1 MVVTR
6 SFDVALGVGWESRL
20 QNWTR
25 ESQMTRTVF
34 YIATGLLIAGCGAP
48 SVTFECGHI
57 ELGPATNLAEHEDRV
72 YTQTL
77 TYLDHFVDLITEPS
91 ELCPTGATVTTEG
104 PPSYTR
110 ECMLDQDE
118 MPLIIK
124 QSRQILSH
132 PEAFR
137 SCFTLNALAEDQFTP
152 SQELANQSTSA
163 AALGRPLLSDYYARN
178 DLSLGVRAAG
188 AELSKNFL
196 QIIGNTMSDDQ
207 YVRFSY
213 MSLSDLWA
221 TAGWS
226 PMYSRRTENALSDQF
241 KGGYAYA
248 EIVGP
253 NGMLNIKTID
263 GEPYDLELGMT
274 VQAADSFY
282 PYHLHRQGE
291 IYMDIS
297 DPECLRGGTY
307 ALFDGRKVLDGGDE
321 RRPEGGTLLLREP
334 EVSST
339 HFSNSAPGEVFFFKA
354 NYVHSFDIKRAN
366 GANAQSCSEPVGL
379 VSVWARNRVNTLEEG
394 QLHTKICD
402 VQGRAAGTSLND
414 VAVAGTYDCG
424 TSSR

>member
-1 MVVTR
+1 MAHR
-6 SFDVALGVGWESRL
+6 IVA
-20 QNWTR
+20 
-25 ESQMTRTVF
+25 
-34 YIATGLLIAGCGAP
+34 IATGLLLASCGSAA
-48 SVTFECGHI
+48 VTFECGSAADSTHSD
-57 ELGPATNLAEHEDRV
+57 LRLHEDRV
-72 YTQTL
+72 YAQAI
-77 TYLDHFVDLITEPS
+77 TYLDHFVDLISKPN

-104 PPSYTR
+104 APSYTR

-124 QSRQILSH
+124 QSRQILSN
-132 PEAFR
+132 PETFR
-137 SCFTLNALAEDQFTP
+137 SCFNLNARAKDQFTP
-152 SQELANQSTSA
+152 SRELANQSVAA

-188 AELSKNFL
+188 TELSKNFL
-196 QIIGNTMSDDQ
+196 QIIGDIMPDVQ
-207 YVRFSY
+207 YVGFSY
-213 MSLSDLWA
+213 LSLSDLWA
-221 TAGWS
+221 TAGWN

-241 KGGYAYA
+241 KGSYAYA

-253 NGMLNIKTID
+253 NGMLNIKSID

-297 DPECLRGGTY
+297 DPECLRGKTH
-307 ALFDGRKVLDGGDE
+307 ALFEGGKVLDGGGE
-321 RRPEGGTLLLREP
+321 RRPESDTVLLPEP

-339 HFSNSAPGEVFFFKA
+339 HFSNSAPGEMFFIKA
-354 NYVHSFDIKRAN
+354 NYVHSFDVKRVI

-379 VSVWARNRVNTLEEG
+379 VSVWARNRANSLEEG

-414 VAVAGTYDCG
+414 VAVAGAYVCSG
-424 TSSR
+424 LGQ